1 MNILFVMVGQ
11 EFDEYVVNSKI
22 LSLMCIGKRI
32 DRRRAGRR
40 IQVGWWRIEKV
51 SLVFSIL
58 NLKMGEDMLAA

>member
-1 MNILFVMVGQ
+1 MLLIQNYSRLCV
-11 EFDEYVVNSKI
+11 
-22 LSLMCIGKRI
+22 GKRI
-32 DRRRAGRR
+32 GRRRGGRR